1 MNNNAA
7 SIKTW
12 CVAVSMLVLV
22 SSCGGGGSSAV
33 GMLGKNISGENISG
47 VGVVVKLPDVS
58 STTSAILR
66 SVTIYPATATGA
78 GSTAETQDLLTAGM
92 GRTGLGN
99 SAPPT
104 YAVPASPTVL
114 ELRRNAI
121 YSNYRAVLDGSV
133 PGGYSTLYGPNVDN
147 TGMPTLGEGLI
158 PGREYIATLH
168 DSNSSKSVV
177 MAIQIPDSFN
187 PAQPCIVVGPSSG
200 SRGVY
205 GAIGT
210 AAEWGLK
217 HSCAV
222 ALTDAG
228 KGMGLHDLN
237 DDKINRI
244 DGTREVRSV
253 AGALS
258 HFAVAIT
265 DAARLAYNALFP
277 DRLALKHVHS
287 QLNPEKDWGLDTLAA
302 ARYALLV
309 LNNRYSTEAM
319 PIPFTSANTLII
331 AGSISNGGAAVLHA
345 GEQDTA
351 GLLDG
356 VVAGEPVTQLA
367 PPLGFGVQQGGV
379 PVTAYGK
386 QLVDYVTYGNIF
398 QPCAMLADGLTEVS
412 FFNLMRLGTPITSSV
427 PSPLPDMVSRATNR
441 CAGLLSKGLVT
452 GATLALQAAD
462 ALTKLRAY
470 GWASDHDQMHNG
482 HYGLGNNAILSTM
495 YPTGYGRFSV
505 TDNLCATS
513 FAQVPLSAINLP
525 TDSPPIPG
533 DPTYRKAQSFAVG
546 NGTGNGQPSTNMVN
560 NSIGGPR
567 PWLWAVSPS
576 TGVPDFGL
584 DSALCLRALVTGL
597 DAITGIA
604 LTTGSLPTREQS
616 DRVRTGITEVLL
628 NGNQRGRPTLIVAG
642 RNDALIPVNHNS
654 RAYVA
659 KNRLIEGANSK
670 LAYIEVTN
678 AQHFDTFLNLTGWDT
693 RFVPLHPYFN
703 SAMDAMY
710 AHLTA
715 GKALPPSQVVRTTPR
730 GGVAGAAPPIS
741 ALNVPQAS
749 DLPAAGN
756 LIVFSGTSV
765 NVPN

>member
-1 MNNNAA
+1 M
-7 SIKTW
+7 IKKAGLLKTG
-12 CVAVSMLVLV
+12 CAIFSVLVLV
-22 SSCGGGGSSAV
+22 TSCGGGGSSSV
-33 GMLGKNISGENISG
+33 GMLGVNPSGAQ
-47 VGVVVKLPDVS
+47 VVVPLPEIS
-58 STTSAILR
+58 STASVMLR
-66 SVTIYPATATGA
+66 SVTIYPATATGS
-78 GSTAETQDLLTAGM
+78 GSTADTQDLLTAGM

-99 SAPPT
+99 TSPPA
-104 YAVPASPTVL
+104 YAVAASPTAL

-133 PGGYSTLYGPNVDN
+133 SGGYSTLYGPNVDN
-147 TGMPTLGEGLI
+147 AGMPTLGEGLI

-168 DSNSSKSVV
+168 DGSGSKNVV
-177 MAIQIPDSFN
+177 VAIQIPDSFN
-187 PAQPCIVVGPSSG
+187 LAQPCIVVGPSSG

-217 HSCAV
+217 HNCTV

-228 KGMGLHDLN
+228 KGMGLHDLS
-237 DDKINRI
+237 DDTVNRI
-244 DGTREVRSV
+244 DGTRGDRTV

-258 HFAVAIT
+258 HFAVAIS
-265 DAARLAYNALFP
+265 DAARVAYNALFP
-277 DRLALKHVHS
+277 ERLALKQVHS

-302 ARYALLV
+302 ARYAIFI
-309 LNNRYSTEAM
+309 LNNRYGTAAM
-319 PIPFTSANTLII
+319 PAPFTPANTLII

-345 GEQDTA
+345 GEQDMT

-367 PPLGFGVQQGGV
+367 PPIGFGVQQGGV
-379 PVTAYGK
+379 PVSAFGR
-386 QLVDYVTYGNIF
+386 QLADYVTYGNIF

-412 FFNLMRLGTPITSSV
+412 FFNLMRLGAPITPSV
-427 PSPLPDMVSRATNR
+427 TPPQLPNMVSRATDR
-441 CAGLLSKGLVT
+441 CSGLAAKGLLT
-452 GATLALQAAD
+452 GATTTLQAAD
-462 ALTKLRAY
+462 ALVKLRSY
-470 GWASDHDQMHNG
+470 GWTSDHDQMHNG

-533 DPTYRKAQSFAVG
+533 DPTFRKAQSFAVG

-560 NSIGGPR
+560 NSVGGPR

-576 TGVPDFGL
+576 TGVSDFGL

-597 DAITGIA
+597 DAVTGVA
-604 LTTGSLPTREQS
+604 LSPGTFPTLEQS
-616 DRVRTGITEVLL
+616 DRVRTGIAEVLL
-628 NGNQRGRPTLIVAG
+628 SGNQRGRPTLILAG
-642 RNDALIPVNHNS
+642 RNDALIPTNHNS

-659 KNRLIEGANSK
+659 KNRLVEGANSK
-670 LAYIEVTN
+670 LVYIEVTN

-703 SAMDAMY
+703 AAMDAMY
-710 AHLTA
+710 AHLTV
-715 GKALPPSQVVRTTPR
+715 GKVLPPSQVVRTTPR
-730 GGVAGAAPPIS
+730 GGLAGAAPPIT

-749 DLPAAGN
+749 VLPATGN
-756 LIVFSGTSV
+756 LIVFSGTSI